1 MIMSKDWW
9 NHCPRILNPADMPS
23 RGLVAYKLV
32 SSNIWWEGPPFLK
45 MSEQHWPKQEEI
57 RSTNLALT
65 ELTKTPHQ
73 KTHVLSVISE
83 HTHDKPNES
92 H

>member
-32 SSNIWWEGPPFLK
+32 SSKIWWEGPPFLK

-73 KTHVLSVISE
+73 ETHVLSVISE